1 MGVTLGVI
9 GSMIVGG
16 AVAAATIVGV
26 VQSQTARPD
35 VSPTSVNA
43 PVVNYGTN

>member
-1 MGVTLGVI
+1 MGAILGTI
-9 GSMIVGG
+9 GSILVGG

-26 VQSQTARPD
+26 VQSNTAKPD

-43 PVVNYGTN
+43 PVVDYGSN